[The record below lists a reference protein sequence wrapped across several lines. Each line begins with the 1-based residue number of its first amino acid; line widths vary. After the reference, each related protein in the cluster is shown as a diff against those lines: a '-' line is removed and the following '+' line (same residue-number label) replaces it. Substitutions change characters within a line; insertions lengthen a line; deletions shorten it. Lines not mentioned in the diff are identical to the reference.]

1 MLRLPVAQQT
11 VLCEHPTYHLTDCS
25 ERMVA
30 RVLVPMDESEMAE
43 RALRFALEAH
53 PDAEF
58 VVVHVVGEPSSMMG
72 SAAGLALA
80 DDWKTAANEQA
91 SDLFDRAHEVAV
103 EAGAEI
109 GTEVVAGHPARSVI
123 QMSDGFDVVVIGSHS
138 GTLADRLLVG
148 NVAEKIVRGSAA
160 PVTVVR

>member
-1 MLRLPVAQQT
+1 MI
-11 VLCEHPTYHLTDCS
+11 S
-25 ERMVA
+25 

-53 PDAEF
+53 PDAEII
-58 VVVHVVGEPSSMMG
+58 VVHVVGQPSSMMG

-80 DDWKTAANEQA
+80 DDTEEEAEEQA
-91 SDLFDRAHEVAV
+91 SDLFERAREIA
-103 EAGAEI
+103 AESGVGI
-109 GTEVVAGHPARSVI
+109 ETEVMAGHPARAVADASE
-123 QMSDGFDVVVIGSHS
+123 GFDVVVIGSHS
-138 GTLADRLLVG
+138 GSIADRLLVG

>member
-1 MLRLPVAQQT
+1 
-11 VLCEHPTYHLTDCS
+11 
-25 ERMVA
+25 MVS

-43 RALRFALEAH
+43 RALRFALDAH

-58 VVVHVVGEPSSMMG
+58 VVLHVVGEPSSMMG

-80 DDWKTAANEQA
+80 DDWRSAAEEQA
-91 SDLFDRAHEVAV
+91 RDLFDHAREIAAERGV
-103 EAGAEI
+103 EI
-109 GTEVVAGHPARSVI
+109 GTEVVAGHPARAVV
-123 QMSDGFDVVVIGSHS
+123 QMSDEFDVVVVGSHG